1 MPIYEFICRK
11 CGRRFECLVP
21 MGKEKDAVCPGCG
34 AADGKK
40 ILSSFGIGGGAS
52 RFKGSSS
59 SCGTCSGKSCSTC
72 H

>member
-21 MGKEKDAVCPGCG
+21 MGRERDAACPDCG
-34 AADGKK
+34 AADPRKL
-40 ILSSFGIGGGAS
+40 LSSFGIGGGAS
-52 RFKGSSS
+52 RLKTASSGCASCS
-59 SCGTCSGKSCSTC
+59 SKSCSTC